1 MPTKNIVDTDSR
13 AVLANRLS
21 KPIKTP
27 ADVKEVQRM
36 IGLVLLN
43 NGNDIVNM
51 RSDIIDLVHTIR
63 GSNGNVGLIS
73 RVEAISKE
81 VEQMKKVREDKK
93 ERPKINAWLADKV
106 APNVVSA
113 LTVWVFTIIAIVIV
127 LEFSPILQEMA
138 KHAAGIP

>member
-51 RSDIIDLVHTIR
+51 RSDVTDLVHTIR